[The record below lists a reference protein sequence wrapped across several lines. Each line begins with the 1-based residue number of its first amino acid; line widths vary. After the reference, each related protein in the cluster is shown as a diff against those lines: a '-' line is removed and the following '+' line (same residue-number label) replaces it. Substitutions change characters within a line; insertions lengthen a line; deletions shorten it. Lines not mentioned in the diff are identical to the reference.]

1 MGGPLPFWL
10 SIGLLSIVQGGLVA
24 VPARWPWAERR
35 FHRFRSGWW
44 AFLPLAAL
52 VGVAYGLTRVAD
64 APQGLTYLAL
74 VAVPVLA
81 AVALGWSMR
90 GARPVLAAGVVL
102 MFALAWADPT
112 GLSGEAAALALTALS
127 CVSLGIILVGLAPA
141 GVVKLGI
148 VAMAAVDVA
157 LVVNDQLQRPN
168 SVLGAAHPV
177 AQLPRLQSV
186 LFGSALMGYGD
197 LLVAGLAGALLVGDR
212 WLQNRTAVLVMILA
226 LVGDLAFFRVTEF
239 PATVPVALAVVAV
252 EIWTRRGRRARG
264 RAGGGGVCPP
274 APGGTIPIS
283 PRETRR

>member
-1 MGGPLPFWL
+1 MGGALPFWL
-10 SIGLLSIVQGGLVA
+10 SIGILSIVQGALVA
-24 VPARWPWAERR
+24 VPAPWPWAEQRLR
-35 FHRFRSGWW
+35 RFRSGWW
-44 AFLPLAAL
+44 AFLPLASL
-52 VGVAYGLTRVAD
+52 IGVAYGLTRVAD

-90 GARPVLAAGVVL
+90 GARPVLAVCVVPL
-102 MFALAWADPT
+102 FALAWADPT
-112 GLSGEAAALALTALS
+112 GLPGEAAGLALTALS

-197 LLVAGLAGALLVGDR
+197 LFVAGLAGALLAHNRG
-212 WLQNRTAVLVMILA
+212 LQNRAAVLVIVLA

-252 EIWTRRGRRARG
+252 EIRTRRAGRTASATG
-264 RAGGGGVCPP
+264 
-274 APGGTIPIS
+274 APGGAL
-283 PRETRR
+283 R

>member
-1 MGGPLPFWL
+1 MGGQLPFWL
-10 SIGLLSIVQGGLVA
+10 SIGILSVIQGGLVA
-24 VPARWPWAERR
+24 VPAPWPWAEGRLR
-35 FHRFRSGWW
+35 RFRSGWW
-44 AFLPLAAL
+44 AFLPLASL

-90 GARPVLAAGVVL
+90 GARPVLAAGVVPL
-102 MFALAWADPT
+102 FAVAWADPS

-127 CVSLGIILVGLAPA
+127 CISLGVILVGLAPA

-186 LFGSALMGYGD
+186 VFGTALMGYGD
-197 LLVAGLAGALLVGDR
+197 LFVAGLAGALLAR
-212 WLQNRTAVLVMILA
+212 NRRLQNRVALLVIVLAV
-226 LVGDLAFFRVTEF
+226 VGDLAFFRVTEF
-239 PATVPVALAVVAV
+239 PATVPVAVAVVAV
-252 EIWTRRGRRARG
+252 EIWTRRGRRT
-264 RAGGGGVCPP
+264 AGAGE
-274 APGGTIPIS
+274 APGGAR
-283 PRETRR
+283 RERGVSAGSGR

>member
-1 MGGPLPFWL
+1 MGGQLPFWL
-10 SIGLLSIVQGGLVA
+10 SIGILSVIQGGLVA
-24 VPARWPWAERR
+24 VPAPWPWAEGRLR
-35 FHRFRSGWW
+35 RFRSGWW
-44 AFLPLAAL
+44 AFLPLASL
-52 VGVAYGLTRVAD
+52 VGVAYGLARVAD

-90 GARPVLAAGVVL
+90 GARPVLAAAVVPL
-102 MFALAWADPT
+102 FAVAWAEPS

-127 CVSLGIILVGLAPA
+127 CVSLGVILVGLAPA

-186 LFGSALMGYGD
+186 VFGTALMGYGD
-197 LLVAGLAGALLVGDR
+197 LFVAGLAGALLAR
-212 WLQNRTAVLVMILA
+212 NRRLQNRAALLVIVLAVA
-226 LVGDLAFFRVTEF
+226 GDLAFFRVTEF
-239 PATVPVALAVVAV
+239 PATVPVAVAVVVV
-252 EIWTRRGRRARG
+252 EIWTRRGPPTAGAGEAPKAANRERG
-264 RAGGGGVCPP
+264 LSAGSG
-274 APGGTIPIS
+274 
-283 PRETRR
+283 R

>member
-1 MGGPLPFWL
+1 MGVQLPFWL
-10 SIGLLSIVQGGLVA
+10 SIGILSVIQGALVA
-24 VPARWPWAERR
+24 VPAPWPWAEQRLR
-35 FHRFRSGWW
+35 RFRSGWW
-44 AFLPLAAL
+44 AFLPLASL

-90 GARPVLAAGVVL
+90 GARPLLAVCVVPL
-102 MFALAWADPT
+102 FALAWADPT

-127 CVSLGIILVGLAPA
+127 CVSLGVILVGLAPT

-186 LFGSALMGYGD
+186 IFGSALMGYGD
-197 LLVAGLAGALLVGDR
+197 LFVAGLAGALLARNR
-212 WLQNRTAVLVMILA
+212 WLQNRAAILVIVLAV
-226 LVGDLAFFRVTEF
+226 VGDLAFVRVTEF
-239 PATVPVALAVVAV
+239 PATVPVALVVVAV
-252 EIWTRRGRRARG
+252 EIWTRRGRRT
-264 RAGGGGVCPP
+264 AGAANASGS
-274 APGGTIPIS
+274 AL
-283 PRETRR
+283 R